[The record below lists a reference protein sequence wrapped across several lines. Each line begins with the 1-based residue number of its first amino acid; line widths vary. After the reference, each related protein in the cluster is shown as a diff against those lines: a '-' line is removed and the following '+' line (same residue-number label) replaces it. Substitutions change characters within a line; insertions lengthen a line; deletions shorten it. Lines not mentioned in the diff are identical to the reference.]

1 MLTREPTAA
10 DVHDALVNRT
20 AVRAWRA
27 HRAADKSRAR
37 TCPTCRDPARSRC
50 ACARDVFI
58 RAFLVR
64 HRPLDETAV
73 CALVVKR
80 LAASALAGDEAF
92 AASLVADMLEY
103 ARHDLERQHWF
114 EWTTTPTPSR
124 VPTML

>member
-1 MLTREPTAA
+1 MLTRDATAA

-37 TCPTCRDPARSRC
+37 VCPSCRDPARSRC

-64 HRPLDETAV
+64 HRPLDEAAV
-73 CALVVKR
+73 RVLVTKR
-80 LAASALAGDEAF
+80 LATSALAGDATYT
-92 AASLVADMLEY
+92 ASLVADMLEF
-103 ARHDLERQHWF
+103 ARHDLERRHWF
-114 EWTTTPTPSR
+114 EWTTSPVR
-124 VPTML
+124 VPTLI